1 MLTAGS
7 CWGLQQF
14 ASILGFHQQQQRLH
28 TSVCSAASS
37 SQPPPHYVQIG
48 RLSPS
53 PGSSKTA
60 IRWGRGNG
68 SDRGTYCGRGIKGQK
83 ARKGGKPHILFDGG
97 QKQLK
102 KYPKVWVT
110 PSSPVLFRQV
120 GLSKVLRWARLG
132 LLDTQQVIT
141 MKDLRDSGCVAK
153 TIRWGV
159 ELVAHG
165 NERVDVPLHLQVS
178 SASTAAQELLEAAGG
193 SVTRVYYTRLGLT
206 ALLKVRGSGHCCCS
220 SPARLRSSNLV
231 KAQAHTAVTCRAL
244 LGREVRM
251 LVTAAASG
259 GLVAVCSLAYRSAA
273 TWLTSHAHRLCRAAA
288 TCNNMQAYCSTE
300 HRASA
305 EWPGA

>member
-1 MLTAGS
+1 MCSS
-7 CWGLQQF
+7 CSPQWANLQNF
-14 ASILGFHQQQQRLH
+14 QRPKPCRVLLY
-28 TSVCSAASS
+28 TSAAAAAAAAELH
-37 SQPPPHYVQIG
+37 P
-48 RLSPS
+48 
-53 PGSSKTA
+53 
-60 IRWGRGNG
+60 
-68 SDRGTYCGRGIKGQK
+68 
-83 ARKGGKPHILFDGG
+83 
-97 QKQLK
+97 
-102 KYPKVWVT
+102 
-110 PSSPVLFRQV
+110 
-120 GLSKVLRWARLG
+120 
-132 LLDTQQVIT
+132 
-141 MKDLRDSGCVAK
+141 CVYIAAPQ
-153 TIRWGV
+153 GD
-159 ELVAHG
+159 
-165 NERVDVPLHLQVS
+165 ERVDVPLHLQVS